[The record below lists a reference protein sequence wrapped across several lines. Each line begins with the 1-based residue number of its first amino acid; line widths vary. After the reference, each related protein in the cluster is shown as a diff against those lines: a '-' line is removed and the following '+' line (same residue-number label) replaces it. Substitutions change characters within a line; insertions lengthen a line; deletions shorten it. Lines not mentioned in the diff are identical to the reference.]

1 MPRFTILPTDHTH
14 SSAEI
19 VALDA
24 GAVLNVVGQL
34 RCRDAD
40 VLEDGKY
47 AFSLH
52 LGASGMWSI
61 YQRADSGVSRDISA
75 FG

>member
-1 MPRFTILPTDHTH
+1 MPRFTILPTDQTH
-14 SSAEI
+14 SSAEV

-34 RCRDAD
+34 QCRDAD

-52 LGASGMWSI
+52 RGTSGMWSI
-61 YQRADSGVSRDISA
+61 FQRADSGESGGVSA